1 MSAATAR
8 IDRPVMDPRQKRMQ
22 TIQAVLYVL
31 AIVLGL
37 INGFY
42 GSAFWIQ
49 AGEFISTIFIRLFRF
64 IAVPIIAVSIIATL
78 SQISRN
84 RESGRIFKHSV
95 FYTLLTTILA
105 ASLAAVLFEILRRPT
120 SHSRTRRKPR
130 PPSPASR
137 ARATLTTSRAWC
149 PTTPSPRSCR
159 PTCSPCF

>member
-105 ASLAAVLFEILRRPT
+105 ASLAAVLFEIFA
-120 SHSRTRRKPR
+120 
-130 PPSPASR
+130 PANV
-137 ARATLTTSRAWC
+137 TLSDTTQASAAIAG
-149 PTTPSPRSCR
+149 SCR